1 MNVILKT
8 KSWTYVWLTILLAW
22 PAKTEALVFCCSLVV
37 FFCLLLRAWC
47 VKVRQSAVAG
57 HSQTLEDF
65 DRLSALAWGA
75 LAIWSVGSRGPW
87 GHIQVKFVCEGRHNF
102 LHIVFC
108 DTQRCV
114 WWGGE
119 RSRDEVKLIKPP
131 LALERRSP
139 ASFAFDG
146 SPKTRGSHFESPC
159 FSRCK
164 RFFMGFFFCLE
175 LDNIAIY

>member
-8 KSWTYVWLTILLAW
+8 KWWTYVWLTILLAR

-87 GHIQVKFVCEGRHNF
+87 GHIQVKFVCEGRQT
-102 LHIVFC
+102 FC
-108 DTQRCV
+108 TLCLWHTKMCMVGRRAQQG
-114 WWGGE
+114 WGQAHQTTLGLGK
-119 RSRDEVKLIKPP
+119 EVTRFICI
-131 LALERRSP
+131 RR
-139 ASFAFDG
+139 
-146 SPKTRGSHFESPC
+146 
-159 FSRCK
+159 FSKNK
-164 RFFMGFFFCLE
+164 RLTFREPTL
-175 LDNIAIY
+175 